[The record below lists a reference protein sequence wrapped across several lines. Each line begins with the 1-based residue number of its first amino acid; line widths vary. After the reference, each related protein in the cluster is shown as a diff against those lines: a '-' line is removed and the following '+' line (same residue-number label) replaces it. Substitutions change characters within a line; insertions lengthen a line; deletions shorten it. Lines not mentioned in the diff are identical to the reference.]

1 MKEQE
6 PTGTKD
12 SLRLNNRL
20 AIVTGAAS
28 GIGRAISLLFAE
40 HGARVT
46 VADINDIGGQETV
59 DLIRD
64 SGGEAIFQHTDVTKP
79 DDVMRMITRAIETF
93 GRVNILVNNA
103 AAFVFGKIEDI
114 TPEDWQKVLGV
125 NVIGYANCVQA
136 ALPSMKEAGG
146 GTIVNIASVSSFIAG
161 PEMVPYNT
169 SKAAILGL
177 TRSLARDLATYNIR
191 VNAVCP
197 GSILTPAADY
207 DIRRLGLDLEEGY
220 RQFGDEAFLKRMGT
234 PREVAYGALFL
245 ASDESSFVTG
255 THLVMD
261 GGATID

>member
-1 MKEQE
+1 MIEHATNS
-6 PTGTKD
+6 P
-12 SLRLNNRL
+12 RLNKKA

-46 VADINDIGGQETV
+46 VADIDDIGGQETV
-59 DLIRD
+59 DLIKD

-79 DDVMRMITRAIETF
+79 DDVIRMTTRAIDTF

-103 AAFVFGKIEDI
+103 AAFVFGKIEDA
-114 TPEDWQKVLGV
+114 TEEDWEKVFNV
-125 NVIGYANCVQA
+125 NVRGYARCVKA
-136 ALPSMKEAGG
+136 VLSSMKEAGG
-146 GTIVNIASVSSFIAG
+146 GTIVNMASVSSFVAG

-169 SKAAILGL
+169 SKGAILQL
-177 TRSLARDLATYNIR
+177 TRSLARDLAPYRIR
-191 VNAVCP
+191 VNSICP
-197 GSILTPAADY
+197 GSIQTPAADY
-207 DIRRLGLDLEEGY
+207 DIRRLGLSLEEGY

-234 PREVAYGALFL
+234 PREIAYGALFL